1 MLLGVFVMLC
11 HLLEGEGVGMWN
23 LDWSHTA
30 GGESCG
36 NWLRVSNIDADDDEY
51 IKKFRTMKKD
61 RQIGAG

>member
-1 MLLGVFVMLC
+1 MPFTS
-11 HLLEGEGVGMWN
+11 GEGVGMWN

-36 NWLRVSNIDADDDEY
+36 NWLRVSNIDADDGEY
-51 IKKFRTMKKD
+51 IKKSRTTKKG